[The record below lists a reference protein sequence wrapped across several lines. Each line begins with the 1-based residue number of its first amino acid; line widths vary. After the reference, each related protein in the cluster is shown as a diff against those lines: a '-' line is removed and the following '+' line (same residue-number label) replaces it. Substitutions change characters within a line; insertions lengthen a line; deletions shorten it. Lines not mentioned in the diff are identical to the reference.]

1 MVKRKITCVTVILL
15 VLADGSKFP
24 PCVILNH
31 KKVPK
36 EQLHRVSVVGCQRK
50 FGWKDWLLEV
60 WNRGPG
66 DASL

>member
-1 MVKRKITCVTVILL
+1 VKIKITCATVMLL

-24 PCVILNH
+24 PHVILHH

-36 EQLHRVSVVGCQRK
+36 EQLHRVPLSDANIKV
-50 FGWKDWLLEV
+50 GWKNWLLVV